1 VSFPTPLILL
11 LPILLLP
18 PPNKASKRLKIV
30 LLLDAVPLLLSFEN
44 IWFRKET
51 SDSLDGKKEDNGK
64 LLNGEEDGDSR
75 EENGKSE
82 GEGEGEGEEKEG
94 EESIANGPNNS
105 LNSERLKSL
114 FEFLEKLSIL
124 VRPEIELS
132 LFNREL
138 PPMLKDG

>member
-1 VSFPTPLILL
+1 
-11 LPILLLP
+11 
-18 PPNKASKRLKIV
+18 
-30 LLLDAVPLLLSFEN
+30 
-44 IWFRKET
+44 
-51 SDSLDGKKEDNGK
+51 LDGKKEDNDK
-64 LLNGEEDGDSR
+64 LLNEEEEEDGDSR
-75 EENGKSE
+75 EEKGKS
-82 GEGEGEGEEKEG
+82 EGEGEGEEKEG

-132 LFNREL
+132 LFSREL

>member
-1 VSFPTPLILL
+1 VSFPKPLILL
-11 LPILLLP
+11 LPLLLLP

-64 LLNGEEDGDSR
+64 LLNGEEEDGDSR
-75 EENGKSE
+75 EENGKS
-82 GEGEGEGEEKEG
+82 EGEGEGEEKEG

-132 LFNREL
+132 LFSREL

>member
-1 VSFPTPLILL
+1 MSFPTPLILL

-18 PPNKASKRLKIV
+18 PPNKASKRLRIV

-64 LLNGEEDGDSR
+64 LLNEEGEEEDGDSR
-75 EENGKSE
+75 EDKGKSE
-82 GEGEGEGEEKEG
+82 GEGEVKEG

-132 LFNREL
+132 LFSREL
-138 PPMLKDG
+138 PPMIKDG